1 MIRYAPYPISVSR
14 ACGSVRKHVNTSPP
28 EQKLFRA
35 PSRGISTYLLI
46 AGAMSGL
53 ICLYFVI
60 KRQAF
65 AFVDIGSDTFF
76 CFYPLQLAVARQLQS
91 LHTLTWSFDLGLGG
105 YLGTLFDPLWLVTG
119 WLPFDWQLA
128 LRLPMY
134 ALRIVLA
141 GLFFHLYLRRIGF
154 APRLATLGAL
164 GYAFSSY
171 AMINAQWEVIHGTE
185 FVQFAAYLWLFEAY
199 VRGRRP
205 LAAVVAGVVVG
216 IGNPFGLWTFALFTL
231 VYGCARLSASPRGE
245 RREFVRRF
253 VAFGSWSVCGLV
265 LTAPLL
271 LPALYYF
278 LDSPRVSGTHSA
290 LWAILQQSLHLN
302 SALVIGSEVAGFL
315 GKNLLGATDVYHGWA
330 NWFEGPGFY
339 VGLLPLLLVPQLLGP
354 NATTRERWLCIA
366 SLAGI
371 SLYVVWPALRFAV
384 YGFGHPGFRFSTL
397 WISALLLVL
406 GLAGL
411 RRAWSTGVWRPGLA
425 LGAAGILAIPA
436 ALLIAAPQAVSVAQV
451 IRIVAFT
458 AIYAVFFLWSARK
471 GTFDPRHAK
480 ALLLVF
486 ACELAL
492 FAMPSLLGRTAVGVD
507 GDSPVGRYDDGT
519 DAALAL
525 VRTQRDAGDF
535 FRVTKSYQSV
545 FLDDA
550 LVQDYPGI
558 DSYYFH
564 GRSLTRFVDKMNVKR
579 ALPSSNYIG
588 HVTARQGLFDFLGV
602 RYELA
607 RHRALDGNPDLNW
620 IGTADGIQ
628 VYRNLGAQPF
638 GQLRT
643 QIASE
648 AEASALPV
656 PRRDALLLEKVIAED
671 PGELASLLT
680 RAASLDR
687 GAPRSMPAVHIAKL
701 RDDRLA
707 GTVNAP
713 DPSVLVLTMPFDRGW
728 SALLDDQ
735 PLDLFRCDFG
745 LTCGVV
751 TRGPHAI
758 ALAYSPPGRKI
769 GWVLATVTLVGL
781 GGFAA
786 WRRHRYRSL

>member
-1 MIRYAPYPISVSR
+1 MIAPNFELKVSR
-14 ACGSVRKHVNTSPP
+14 V
-28 EQKLFRA
+28 
-35 PSRGISTYLLI
+35 PSSGIWAYFLV
-46 AGAMSGL
+46 AGAISAL
-53 ICLYFVI
+53 IVLYFVI
-60 KRQAF
+60 KQQAF
-65 AFVDIGSDTFF
+65 AFVDVGSDTFF
-76 CFYPLQLAVARQLQS
+76 CFYPLQVAVARQLQQ

-119 WLPFDWQLA
+119 WLPLDWQLA
-128 LRLPMY
+128 LRLPMFVF
-134 ALRIVLA
+134 RILLA
-141 GLFFHLYLRRIGF
+141 GAFFHAYLRRIGLS
-154 APRLATLGAL
+154 PRLATFGAL

-171 AMINAQWEVIHGTE
+171 AMVNVQWEVMHGTE
-185 FVQFAAYLWLFEAY
+185 FVQFAAYLWLFETY
-199 VRGRRP
+199 VRSRRWI
-205 LAAVVAGVVVG
+205 AAVAAGIVVG
-216 IGNPFGLWTFALFTL
+216 LGNPIGLWMFALFTL
-231 VYGCARLSASPRGE
+231 VYGTVRFAAMPRGGRWSFARLGMS
-245 RREFVRRF
+245 
-253 VAFGSWSVCGLV
+253 FGFWCVCGLA

-278 LDSPRVSGTHSA
+278 LDSPRVSGSHSI
-290 LWAILQQSLHLN
+290 LIAILQQALHWN
-302 SALVIGSEVAGFL
+302 PRPVISSEIAGFL
-315 GKNLLGATDVYHGWA
+315 GKDLLGGAGNYHGWG

-339 VGLLPLLLVPQLLGP
+339 VGVLPLLMIPQLLGP
-354 NATTRERWLCIA
+354 AAARRERRLCIVA
-366 SLAGI
+366 LAGVA
-371 SLYVVWPALRFAV
+371 LYVLWPALRYAV
-384 YGFGHPGFRFSTL
+384 YGFGHPGFRFSSL
-397 WISALLLVL
+397 WISVLMLVL

-458 AIYAVFFLWSARK
+458 TIYAVFFLWSARK

-564 GRSLTRFVDKMNVKR
+564 GRSLTRFIDKMNIERV
-579 ALPSSNYIG
+579 LPSSNYIG
-588 HVTARQGLFDFLGV
+588 HVTDRPILFDFLGV

-607 RHRALDGNPDLNW
+607 RHRALDGKPNLKW
-620 IGTADGIQ
+620 IDTTDGIQ
-628 VYRNLGAQPF
+628 IYRNLAAQPF
-638 GQLRT
+638 GQFRT

-707 GTVNAP
+707 GTVNVP

-728 SALLDDQ
+728 TALLDDQ

-758 ALAYSPPGRKI
+758 ALAYSPPGRRI